1 MGTHMLTHARTHAYA
16 YVRTACIRKRTQVRT
31 HSVRTVRTHNK
42 HTMRTNT
49 PTLRTRFSTVARTPT
64 SSNIQ
69 ASKKKYPKKVV
80 FVNTNS
86 SNTKQADRSPLGFLF

>member
-1 MGTHMLTHARTHAYA
+1 MGKHMLTHARTHAYA
-16 YVRTACIRKRTQVRT
+16 YVRTACIRKRTQVRR
-31 HSVRTVRTHNK
+31 HSVRTHNM

-80 FVNTNS
+80 FC
-86 SNTKQADRSPLGFLF
+86 KH